1 MSSIFGKKKKH
12 PKQTVNVNNSH
23 AQTRPHIHSPGNSG
37 FSDTS
42 GYHSRNH
49 SIDNGSQSSYF
60 FQDNAPSSSLTRHS
74 DTSSIRNSV
83 VFSPGDWLSYYKENF
98 GGNKEPPRPSDD
110 EIENLFLDL
119 MNKRDLNKLT
129 DSQRKL
135 IPVDQ
140 KWVLKSLSNPTKIV
154 ASAPDKN
161 TPEYYLKKILDR
173 SITVEDLN
181 SLGVSLRT
189 LTIKR
194 EVDHQ
199 MEYEILK
206 CLKSLLNCRWGAQEA
221 LSHPTC
227 IHSITFSL
235 ISQQLNTRKLVAEV
249 LSFLCYCEI
258 PTGHNLV
265 LGGFDQLKQFRAE
278 PGRFDAWM
286 NILENTIN
294 SRGRYGSLVNASEEF
309 KKGGIGIDGSIMEY
323 VLSNMILVNSIVG
336 VCEDVEERVRLR
348 NQLHDCNLSRIIEK
362 MRNLNYE
369 LINRQISKF
378 ENDSELDFEECIL
391 SSVEGTKAHD
401 YFLST
406 LQQMLLIRDEGETRT
421 RYFQLINA
429 LITQIV
435 RDRRVPDQD
444 LNSSISIIVSQAIN
458 KFDEQEKREAAL
470 EAALEDAREAKA
482 IAEKAL
488 REKKELQDELSTRED
503 GNLKSKIDS
512 NEQLLRISRHTIQTQ
527 QVQIA
532 EKDLLIRKYE
542 SILKEQGYSNDSDAS
557 GQHDQ
562 ERRKEIAKTEA
573 ILEGQVWTP
582 SAFEFKMP
590 DVDQYRYSDANTSNV
605 TTDTG
610 YASGDSNFNSMT
622 YPPSHTSQVY
632 GQAPYPGGYNQGTP

>member
-1 MSSIFGKKKKH
+1 MNKSNKSAFPIFGKKKKH
-12 PKQTVNVNNSH
+12 PKQPLDVNNPIVQS
-23 AQTRPHIHSPGNSG
+23 RPPNQ
-37 FSDTS
+37 TS
-42 GYHSRNH
+42 GQPPPSNSNISGIHSRNQSQDH
-49 SIDNGSQSSYF
+49 GSQLTNIF
-60 FQDNAPSSSLTRHS
+60 HDSSSSSTRE
-74 DTSSIRNSV
+74 SSSRTSV
-83 VFSPGDWLSYYKENF
+83 VFSPDWFGKVVNETF
-98 GGNKEPPRPSDD
+98 GGNKEPSKPSDD

-119 MNKRDLNKLT
+119 MNKRDLRKLS
-129 DSQRKL
+129 DSQRKQML
-135 IPVDQ
+135 AIPVDK
-140 KWVLKSLSNPTKIV
+140 KWMLNSLSSNTNV
-154 ASAPDKN
+154 VTSSHDKN
-161 TPEYYLKKILDR
+161 TPEYYLKKILDGA
-173 SITVEDLN
+173 ITIEDLN

-189 LTIKR
+189 LTIKWVRSFIDAKGLEVLANHLSSITRKLTKR
-194 EVDHQ
+194 EIDYQ

-221 LSHPTC
+221 ISHPTC

-235 ISQQLNTRKLVAEV
+235 ITQQLNTRKLVAEV

-265 LGGFDQLKQFRAE
+265 LEGFDQLMQFRAE
-278 PGRFDAWM
+278 TGRFNAWM

-336 VCEDVEERVRLR
+336 VCEDVEDRVRLR

-362 MRNLNYE
+362 MRTLNYE

-401 YFLST
+401 FFLST

-444 LNSSISIIVSQAIN
+444 LNSSINIIVSQVLR
-458 KFDEQEKREAAL
+458 KLDEQEKLEAAL
-470 EAALEDAREAKA
+470 EAALEEAKEAKA

-488 REKKELQDELSTRED
+488 REKKELENELSSRED

-542 SILKEQGYSNDSDAS
+542 TILKELGYSNDSGAL
-557 GQHDQ
+557 DQ
-562 ERRKEIAKTEA
+562 NEKERREEIAKTEA

-582 SAFEFKMP
+582 SSTFEF
-590 DVDQYRYSDANTSNV
+590 NV
-605 TTDTG
+605 
-610 YASGDSNFNSMT
+610 
-622 YPPSHTSQVY
+622 
-632 GQAPYPGGYNQGTP
+632 

>member
-1 MSSIFGKKKKH
+1 
-12 PKQTVNVNNSH
+12 
-23 AQTRPHIHSPGNSG
+23 
-37 FSDTS
+37 
-42 GYHSRNH
+42 
-49 SIDNGSQSSYF
+49 
-60 FQDNAPSSSLTRHS
+60 
-74 DTSSIRNSV
+74 
-83 VFSPGDWLSYYKENF
+83 
-98 GGNKEPPRPSDD
+98 
-110 EIENLFLDL
+110 
-119 MNKRDLNKLT
+119 
-129 DSQRKL
+129 
-135 IPVDQ
+135 
-140 KWVLKSLSNPTKIV
+140 
-154 ASAPDKN
+154 
-161 TPEYYLKKILDR
+161 
-173 SITVEDLN
+173 
-181 SLGVSLRT
+181 
-189 LTIKR
+189 R

-265 LGGFDQLKQFRAE
+265 LGGFDQLMQFRAE
-278 PGRFDAWM
+278 SGRFNAWM

-336 VCEDVEERVRLR
+336 VCDDVEERVRLR

-378 ENDSELDFEECIL
+378 ENDSELDFEEVTEYYNQQIL
-391 SSVEGTKAHD
+391 QDMTYPFIIFSFDILIFIIAFMSSVEGTKAQD
-401 YFLST
+401 FFLST

-444 LNSSISIIVSQAIN
+444 LNSSLSLIVSQAIN
-458 KFDEQEKREAAL
+458 KFNEQEKLEAAL

-542 SILKEQGYSNDSDAS
+542 SILKELGYSNDSDAS

-582 SAFEFKMP
+582 SAFEFK
-590 DVDQYRYSDANTSNV
+590 
-605 TTDTG
+605 
-610 YASGDSNFNSMT
+610 
-622 YPPSHTSQVY
+622 
-632 GQAPYPGGYNQGTP
+632 